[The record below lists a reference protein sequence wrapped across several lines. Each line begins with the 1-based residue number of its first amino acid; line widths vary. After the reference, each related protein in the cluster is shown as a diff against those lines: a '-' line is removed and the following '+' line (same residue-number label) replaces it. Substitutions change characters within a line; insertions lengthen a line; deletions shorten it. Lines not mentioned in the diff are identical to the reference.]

1 MSVKAKCHNYT
12 GCLLAYRGEEIEVD
26 PNGPMVCPDC
36 GKAVTVVRST
46 GAGIGKAI
54 VWLVVLAVLGAG
66 VYFAKPY
73 ISQYISPK
81 GATGE
86 AIPTPG
92 RNSSTV
98 SGSTGPKTSMT
109 ETPSAPPAEPP
120 KTTVAPAKIDLDV
133 ASPET
138 SRTRDD
144 VLKRIG
150 QMPNISQVNK
160 DKLYLSVQ
168 RARSMGL
175 LVTIPFTS
183 GNSRITPADIP
194 LLKEVLD
201 KPEVMKLRDDTTTVF
216 VVLGYAD
223 PKGDD
228 KRNLAISQQRA
239 DSVVET
245 MRDKCGVAN
254 VLHAVAMGSSKLIDA
269 NNLEKNRVAE
279 VWAVRP

>member
-12 GCLLAYRGEEIEVD
+12 GCLLAYRGEEIEVPSD
-26 PNGPMVCPDC
+26 GPMVCPDC

-46 GAGIGKAI
+46 GAGIGRLVAWLIVLAI
-54 VWLVVLAVLGAG
+54 VGAG
-66 VYFAKPY
+66 IYFAMPY
-73 ISQYISPK
+73 FSKYFSK
-81 GATGE
+81 KTASGE
-86 AIPTPG
+86 ATPAPG
-92 RNSSTV
+92 SGTPKTGGT
-98 SGSTGPKTSMT
+98 SGSKLGMT

-120 KTTVAPAKIDLDV
+120 KTTVAPAKLDLNL
-133 ASPET
+133 ATPET

-183 GNSRITPADIP
+183 GNSRITPADTT
-194 LLKEVLD
+194 LLKEELD
-201 KPEVMKLRDDTTTVF
+201 KPDVMKLRDDPTMVF
-216 VVLGYAD
+216 VILGYAD

-239 DSVVET
+239 DSVVEA